1 MAKKILKHFCIYNTK
16 TREIMNVR
24 TVDVLTKVS
33 EELGDWFDIYP
44 KDESEPLL
52 WEYERS
58 RYEKGAQGLGSAHGQ
73 GREQRQSGQA
83 RQEPPLT
90 TESMERLGQ
99 EPLPVESF
107 WV

>member
-1 MAKKILKHFCIYNTK
+1 
-16 TREIMNVR
+16 MNVR

-58 RYEKGAQGLGSAHGQ
+58 RYEKGAQGLGSAHGW
-73 GREQRQSGQA
+73 GAYCGDETFTWEMYDKTIANAKAS
-83 RQEPPLT
+83 QEKA
-90 TESMERLGQ
+90 MADAGKK
-99 EPLPVESF
+99 
-107 WV
+107 